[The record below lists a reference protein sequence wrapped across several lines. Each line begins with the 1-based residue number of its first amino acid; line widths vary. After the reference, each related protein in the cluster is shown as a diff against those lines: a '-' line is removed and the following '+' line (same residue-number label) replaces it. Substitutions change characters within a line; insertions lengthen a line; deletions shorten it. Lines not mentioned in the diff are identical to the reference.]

1 MTSKAWIVY
10 RHTSPSGKVYIGITS
25 DLPKRRWGNGIHKY
39 ASNPYFIK
47 AIQKHGWENFT
58 HEILHEGLSHDEACT
73 YEKELIAF
81 YKRGGICYNITDGGE
96 GTLGVH
102 KPRHSKE
109 WKQTLSEQMSGKNNY
124 FYDKHF
130 IGELHPM
137 WGKHHSDKTKALQSL
152 RKNKIKKRKF
162 CNILLI
168 YSLFENMNLSE
179 LQNERLRFLIS
190 IFLIVVEKI
199 NLQKV
204 QEVIFENFK
213 IMNKNLENI
222 INQLI
227 DYYKEVNDLKESGID
242 ISKLAAHKVL
252 YNLYTQMLIDSVGLS
267 RALAIQRYA
276 EYPTC
281 SIEDFNIYLNDQY
294 PERKIVDRPDVKE
307 FEEDAKEK
315 FVRERIESGDYIR
328 ESGSGQVVNSV
339 TGNIMESDILEKLS
353 EATKDEKVVKDVCQK
368 LPEYYINGKKI
379 AKEAYDEAMLKV
391 DKIIEKLFKIIDE

>member
-58 HEILHEGLSHDEACT
+58 HEILHKGLSHDEACT
-73 YEKELIAF
+73 YEKELITF

-152 RKNKIKKRKF
+152 RKNKIKKKVLQYTLDLQFIREYESIRAAERETKIPHQHISD
-162 CNILLI
+162 CCREDKPTKSAGGYIWK
-168 YSLFENMNLSE
+168 FENYE
-179 LQNERLRFLIS
+179 
-190 IFLIVVEKI
+190 
-199 NLQKV
+199 
-204 QEVIFENFK
+204 
-213 IMNKNLENI
+213 
-222 INQLI
+222 
-227 DYYKEVNDLKESGID
+227 
-242 ISKLAAHKVL
+242 
-252 YNLYTQMLIDSVGLS
+252 
-267 RALAIQRYA
+267 
-276 EYPTC
+276 
-281 SIEDFNIYLNDQY
+281 
-294 PERKIVDRPDVKE
+294 
-307 FEEDAKEK
+307 
-315 FVRERIESGDYIR
+315 
-328 ESGSGQVVNSV
+328 
-339 TGNIMESDILEKLS
+339 
-353 EATKDEKVVKDVCQK
+353 
-368 LPEYYINGKKI
+368 
-379 AKEAYDEAMLKV
+379 
-391 DKIIEKLFKIIDE
+391 

>member
-1 MTSKAWIVY
+1 
-10 RHTSPSGKVYIGITS
+10 
-25 DLPKRRWGNGIHKY
+25 
-39 ASNPYFIK
+39 
-47 AIQKHGWENFT
+47 
-58 HEILHEGLSHDEACT
+58 
-73 YEKELIAF
+73 
-81 YKRGGICYNITDGGE
+81 
-96 GTLGVH
+96 
-102 KPRHSKE
+102 
-109 WKQTLSEQMSGKNNY
+109 
-124 FYDKHF
+124 
-130 IGELHPM
+130 
-137 WGKHHSDKTKALQSL
+137 
-152 RKNKIKKRKF
+152 
-162 CNILLI
+162 
-168 YSLFENMNLSE
+168 
-179 LQNERLRFLIS
+179 
-190 IFLIVVEKI
+190 
-199 NLQKV
+199 
-204 QEVIFENFK
+204 
-213 IMNKNLENI
+213 MNKNLENI

-315 FVRERIESGDYIR
+315 
-328 ESGSGQVVNSV
+328 QVVNSV

-368 LPEYYINGKKI
+368 LPEYYINGKKV

>member
-25 DLPKRRWGNGIHKY
+25 DLPKRRWRNGIHKY

-58 HEILHEGLSHDEACT
+58 HEILRHDEACT
-73 YEKELIAF
+73 YEKELIA
-81 YKRGGICYNITDGGE
+81 
-96 GTLGVH
+96 L
-102 KPRHSKE
+102 
-109 WKQTLSEQMSGKNNY
+109 Q
-124 FYDKHF
+124 F
-130 IGELHPM
+130 IREYESIRAAERETKIPHQ
-137 WGKHHSDKTKALQSL
+137 HISDCC
-152 RKNKIKKRKF
+152 R
-162 CNILLI
+162 
-168 YSLFENMNLSE
+168 
-179 LQNERLRFLIS
+179 
-190 IFLIVVEKI
+190 
-199 NLQKV
+199 LQKSAGDY
-204 QEVIFENFK
+204 IWKFKNLK

-227 DYYKEVNDLKESGID
+227 DYYKELNDLKESGID

-281 SIEDFNIYLNDQY
+281 SIEDFNVYLNDQY

-368 LPEYYINGKKI
+368 LPEYYINGKKV

>member
-1 MTSKAWIVY
+1 
-10 RHTSPSGKVYIGITS
+10 
-25 DLPKRRWGNGIHKY
+25 
-39 ASNPYFIK
+39 
-47 AIQKHGWENFT
+47 
-58 HEILHEGLSHDEACT
+58 
-73 YEKELIAF
+73 
-81 YKRGGICYNITDGGE
+81 
-96 GTLGVH
+96 
-102 KPRHSKE
+102 
-109 WKQTLSEQMSGKNNY
+109 
-124 FYDKHF
+124 
-130 IGELHPM
+130 
-137 WGKHHSDKTKALQSL
+137 
-152 RKNKIKKRKF
+152 
-162 CNILLI
+162 
-168 YSLFENMNLSE
+168 MNLSE

-204 QEVIFENFK
+204 QEVIFKNLK

-227 DYYKEVNDLKESGID
+227 DYYKEVNDLKKSGID

-368 LPEYYINGKKI
+368 LPEYYINGKKV
-379 AKEAYDEAMLKV
+379 AKEAYNEAMLKV